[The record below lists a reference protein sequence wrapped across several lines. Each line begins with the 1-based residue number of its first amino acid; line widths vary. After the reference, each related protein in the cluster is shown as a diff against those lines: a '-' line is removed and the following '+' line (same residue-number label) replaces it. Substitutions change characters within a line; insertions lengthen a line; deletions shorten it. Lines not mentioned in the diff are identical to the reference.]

1 MAIRVAADGPYS
13 STSASATWQDNIT
26 NATAGDGI
34 LGAFNLKAGGDMVW
48 LESLEFSTLLS
59 TGVSATTD
67 ISTSYSG
74 LDCLSAGPRIELRHK
89 FGLGP
94 FAPSLSIGLEADA
107 VAFRDSYRS
116 NVDAAATARFS
127 QRFGESLQLVID
139 GRFSGDEANHQVFSG
154 RYASVGATLNWDIDE
169 TWRLNVTGCRRDG
182 DVVAEYAAE
191 DSPNGWAPIDTGA
204 FHYTGPR
211 QLVRTFS
218 EPFIA
223 YRSRAPTSSWGVGIS
238 PAIGRH
244 SSLVLQYTRLRT
256 AAYDTYVNDMVSLGV
271 AHSF

>member
-1 MAIRVAADGPYS
+1 MAISAAADGPYA
-13 STSASATWQDNIT
+13 STSASATWQGNIT
-26 NATAGDGI
+26 NATAGDGV
-34 LGAFNLKAGGDMVW
+34 LGAFSLKAGGDMAW
-48 LESLEFSTLLS
+48 LESLGFSTMLS

-67 ISTSYSG
+67 VCTSYSG
-74 LDCLSAGPRIELRHK
+74 LDCLSVGPRIELRQK

-94 FAPSLSIGLEADA
+94 FAPSLSIGLESDA

-116 NVDAAATARFS
+116 NVDAAANARLS
-127 QRFGESLQLVID
+127 QRFCEPLQLVID
-139 GRFSGDEANHQVFSG
+139 GWLSGDEANSQVFSG

-169 TWRLNVTGCRRDG
+169 TWRLNATGCLRDG

-191 DSPNGWAPIDTGA
+191 DSPSGWAPIDTGA
-204 FHYTGPR
+204 YHYTGPR
-211 QLVRTFS
+211 KLVRTFS

-223 YRSRAPTSSWGVGIS
+223 YRSRAPTSSWGIGIS

-244 SSLVLQYTRLRT
+244 TSLVLQYTRFRT
-256 AAYDTYVNDMVSLGV
+256 AAYDTYLNDMVSLGV